1 MCFTK
6 KSINILK
13 QNDTQINKDTD
24 SNIPNKKIYS
34 AVYDSSGVS
43 RQNSLV
49 SRQNSLVGRQ
59 NSLVSRQ
66 NSLVSRQNSLVG
78 RNNSVVSRQNS
89 LVSTGH
95 IKTYI
100 INDFNWDQYDN
111 KYIYKR
117 KKPRY
122 RSRYMYYE

>member
-24 SNIPNKKIYS
+24 SNIPNKKIYF

-43 RQNSLV
+43 RQNSIT
-49 SRQNSLVGRQ
+49 
-59 NSLVSRQ
+59 
-66 NSLVSRQNSLVG
+66 
-78 RNNSVVSRQNS
+78 
-89 LVSTGH
+89 STGYN
-95 IKTYI
+95 KTYI
-100 INDFNWDQYDN
+100 VNEFNWDQYDN

-122 RSRYMYYE
+122 KSRYMYYE

>member
-24 SNIPNKKIYS
+24 SNIPNKKIYF

-43 RQNSLV
+43 RQNSIT
-49 SRQNSLVGRQ
+49 SRQ

-66 NSLVSRQNSLVG
+66 NSLVSR
-78 RNNSVVSRQNS
+78 NNSIVSRNNS

-100 INDFNWDQYDN
+100 IDEFNWDQYDN

-122 RSRYMYYE
+122 KSRYMYYE

>member
-6 KSINILK
+6 KSISILK

-24 SNIPNKKIYS
+24 SNIPNKKIYF

-43 RQNSLV
+43 RQNSIT
-49 SRQNSLVGRQ
+49 SRQNSL
-59 NSLVSRQ
+59 
-66 NSLVSRQNSLVG
+66 
-78 RNNSVVSRQNS
+78 VSRQNS

-100 INDFNWDQYDN
+100 VNEFNWDQYDN

-122 RSRYMYYE
+122 KSRYMYYE

>member
-6 KSINILK
+6 KSIGVK

-24 SNIPNKKIYS
+24 SNIPNKKIYF

-49 SRQNSLVGRQ
+49 SRN
-59 NSLVSRQ
+59 NSLVSR
-66 NSLVSRQNSLVG
+66 
-78 RNNSVVSRQNS
+78 NNSIT
-89 LVSTGH
+89 STGY

-100 INDFNWDQYDN
+100 VNDFNWNQYDN

-117 KKPRY
+117 KK
-122 RSRYMYYE
+122 SRYMYYE

>member
-24 SNIPNKKIYS
+24 SNIPNKKIYF

-43 RQNSLV
+43 RQNSIT
-49 SRQNSLVGRQ
+49 SRQ

-66 NSLVSRQNSLVG
+66 NSLVSRNNSIVS
-78 RNNSVVSRQNS
+78 RNNSLVSRQNS

-100 INDFNWDQYDN
+100 VNEFNWDQYDN

-117 KKPRY
+117 KKPKY
-122 RSRYMYYE
+122 MSRYMYYE